1 MRRVLHLRSSG
12 GLLGAESVI
21 VQLAKN
27 SCQFGYQSVVGSLG
41 GYNRPESELLEV
53 AQQQGVETKRF
64 ETADW
69 NGWEFFWKIRSY
81 VKNHRIDLLHC
92 HGYKEDF
99 YGLFAFSGVPIVA
112 TNHLWK
118 IASLKSK
125 IYRRIDVEVL
135 KRVDRVVGVS
145 RDIVSEMK
153 DLGISYCEFV
163 ANGID
168 TAHFFPKPKSKR
180 LLEECNIDNET
191 FIFGMISSL
200 TEEKNHVFVLNALSA
215 VQGNFVLL
223 IVGDGPL
230 KQQLRQ
236 KVQALGLASKVS
248 FLGKRRDIEELHS
261 IINVYLLPSKA
272 EGMPISLLEA
282 MSCGKAVIASA
293 VGENN
298 HIINHMENGLLLSP
312 TDFRQLVNYMNML
325 VHDKSLVER
334 LGYNARTTVE
344 NNFSSQGMT
353 KNYCKIY
360 DSLFGHHL
368 EI

>member
-12 GLLGAESVI
+12 GLFGAEAVI

-27 SCQFGYQSVVGSLG
+27 SHQFGYQSVVGSLG
-41 GYNRPESELLEV
+41 SYNRPEAELLEV
-53 AQQQGVETKRF
+53 VQQQGVETKRF
-64 ETADW
+64 EAADW
-69 NGWEFFWKIRSY
+69 NGWEFLLKIRSY
-81 VKNHRIDLLHC
+81 VKICRIDLLHC

-125 IYRRIDVEVL
+125 IYRWVDVQVL

-153 DLGISYCEFV
+153 GLGISCCEFV
-163 ANGID
+163 ANGVD

-180 LLEECNIDNET
+180 LLDECNIDNGT

-200 TEEKNHVFVLNALSA
+200 TEEKNHVFVLDALSA

-230 KQQLRQ
+230 RQQLQQ
-236 KVQALGLASKVS
+236 KVQALGLDNKVF
-248 FLGKRRDIEELHS
+248 FLGKRRDIGDLHS

-293 VGENN
+293 VGENT
-298 HIINHMENGLLLSP
+298 HIIHHLENGLLLSP
-312 TDFRQLVNYMNML
+312 TDLRQLVNYMNML
-325 VHDKSLVER
+325 VHDEALVER
-334 LGYNARTTVE
+334 LGYNARITVE
-344 NNFSSQGMT
+344 NNFSSQEMA

-360 DSLFGHHL
+360 DSLFGRHL
-368 EI
+368 EK